1 MNNNPDTLTETPLP
15 DFKISRPLDSYDLF
29 NASNVYINC
38 MRVYFFYFRT
48 IPSLKVIHHIDHK
61 KAIDWLEI
69 KYSGNIVEK
78 HCKDYYTYKKKK
90 MVPVNVLYI
99 IKGSILVD
107 IENNGTVCILFQE
120 GGEQDAQKILDQIKS
135 FRVRIHGKN
144 TTEISLVVP
153 GQRGLNLVDSKI
165 KKPKLDVGRHY
176 NDDLRELHDIILKGI
191 KKNNNKGLVLFHGI
205 PGTGKSTY
213 IRYLIHCQ
221 RKRVI
226 FLSPRLA
233 GNLDS
238 PELVNLLLENRN
250 SILVIEDAEDL
261 LVSRDS
267 NNNSGISMLLNLTDG
282 ILGETLG
289 IQVICTFNTHV
300 SNIDKALLRKGR
312 LLALYEFKPLATQKA
327 RALLEEIGVKDY
339 FPDKPLTLA
348 ELYNIREQQFDFI
361 SGKRKGIGFL
371 SQVA

>member
-1 MNNNPDTLTETPLP
+1 MNTNLNGQTDALMP
-15 DFKISRPLDSYDLF
+15 DFKISRPLDSYELF
-29 NASNVYINC
+29 DASSVYISC

-48 IPSLKVIHHIDHK
+48 IPSLKVIYFINHK
-61 KAIDWLEI
+61 KAINWLQTNYAE
-69 KYSGNIVEK
+69 NILHK
-78 HCKDYYTYKKKK
+78 HYKDYYAYKNKE
-90 MVPVNVLYI
+90 MRPVNVLYL

-107 IENNGTVCILFQE
+107 IEDNGAVCILFQA
-120 GGEQDAQKILDQIKS
+120 GGEQDAQKILDEIKL
-135 FRVRIHGKN
+135 FKLRDRHKN

-153 GQRGLNLVDSKI
+153 VSKGLNLVDSKI
-165 KKPKLDVGRHY
+165 KKPKLEVGRHY
-176 NDDLRELHDIILKGI
+176 NDDLQQVHNIILKGI
-191 KKNNNKGLVLFHGI
+191 RKRDNKGLILFHGM

-221 RKRVI
+221 KKRVI
-226 FLSPRLA
+226 FLPPRLA

-238 PELVNLLLENRN
+238 PQLVNMLLENRN

-267 NNNSGISMLLNLTDG
+267 NSNSGISMLLNLTDG

-312 LLALYEFKPLATQKA
+312 LLALYEFKPLETQKA
-327 RALLEEIGVKDY
+327 KALLEEIGVNDY
-339 FPDKPLTLA
+339 FPDKPMTLA
-348 ELYNIREQQFDFI
+348 ELYNIREEQFDFT
-361 SGKRKGIGFL
+361 SGKRKCIGFMA
-371 SQVA
+371 QVA